1 VTSPACRAKLLK
13 NGSKTLNRRQFLAA
27 VSGLAAMSSSLAGE
41 QRRSGAGAGRGN
53 ADSVPD
59 STRLQLGG
67 ATIEISFGPGGFDL
81 PRESIIA
88 WVSKAAN
95 AVAHYYGVFPVPFT
109 RVRVNSSE
117 SQSGA
122 FGGETWG
129 SDPPFTRIFV
139 GRHTTQQHL
148 ADDWLMT
155 HEFVHLAFPDVA
167 RDHHWIEEG
176 IATYV
181 EPIARVQIGDLTA
194 ERIWADMLRD
204 MPKGEPQPFDQ
215 GLDHTHTWG
224 RTYWGGAL
232 FCLAAEVRIRQAT
245 NNRKGLQDA
254 LRGIRDAGGT
264 IDKHW
269 PVGRAFEIGDNASQT
284 KVLATLY
291 SEMKD
296 KPVYTDLGTLWRDLG
311 VNSSNGVVSLADSAP
326 LASIRRSITNAN
338 PMYRQ
343 GEKKITSA
351 P

>member
-1 VTSPACRAKLLK
+1 VTSPACRAKFLK
-13 NGSKTLNRRQFLAA
+13 NGSKTLNRREFLAA

-41 QRRSGAGAGRGN
+41 QRRSGAGARRESS
-53 ADSVPD
+53 DSVPD
-59 STRLQLGG
+59 FTRLQLGG

-109 RVRVNSSE
+109 RVRVNSSK

-139 GRHTTQQHL
+139 GRHTTQQQL
-148 ADDWLMT
+148 AGDWLMT

-181 EPIARVQIGDLTA
+181 EPIARVQIGDLA
-194 ERIWADMLRD
+194 PEKIWADMLRD
-204 MPKGEPQPFDQ
+204 MPKGEPQSFDQ

-232 FCLAAEVRIRQAT
+232 FCLLADVRIRQAT

-269 PVGRAFEIGDNASQT
+269 PVGRAFEIGDKASQT
-284 KVLATLY
+284 NVLTTLY
-291 SEMKD
+291 ASMKD
-296 KPVYTDLGTLWRDLG
+296 TAVYVDLSTLWRELG
-311 VNSSNGVVSLADSAP
+311 VNLSNNVVSLTAAAP
-326 LASIRRSITNAN
+326 LANIRYSITS
-338 PMYRQ
+338 
-343 GEKKITSA
+343 GKST
-351 P
+351 

>member
-1 VTSPACRAKLLK
+1 MDECILTVRE
-13 NGSKTLNRRQFLAA
+13 FLAA
-27 VSGLAAMSSSLAGE
+27 ALSLFGVSSYFIAGHT
-41 QRRSGAGAGRGN
+41 RPDD
-53 ADSVPD
+53 DSD
-59 STRLQLGG
+59 RNSTRLQLGG

-95 AVAHYYGVFPVPFT
+95 AVAHYYGVFPVPIA
-109 RVRVNSSE
+109 RVHINSSE
-117 SQSGA
+117 RQSGP
-122 FGGETWG
+122 FSGETWG

-139 GRHTTQQHL
+139 GRHTTAQQL
-148 ADDWLMT
+148 DDDWLMT

-167 RDHHWIEEG
+167 RKHHWIEEG

-181 EPIARVQIGDLTA
+181 EPIARVQIGDLAA

-204 MPKGEPQPFDQ
+204 MTKGQPQPFDR

-232 FCLAAEVRIRQAT
+232 FCLLADIRIRQAT
-245 NNRKGLQDA
+245 NNRSGLQDA
-254 LRGIRDAGGT
+254 LRGIRNAGGT

-269 PVGRAFEIGDNASQT
+269 PVEQAFEIGDKSSQT
-284 KVLATLY
+284 KVLATMY

-296 KPVYTDLGTLWRDLG
+296 KPVYTDLSALWRDLG

-338 PMYRQ
+338 PMYR
-343 GEKKITSA
+343 
-351 P
+351 